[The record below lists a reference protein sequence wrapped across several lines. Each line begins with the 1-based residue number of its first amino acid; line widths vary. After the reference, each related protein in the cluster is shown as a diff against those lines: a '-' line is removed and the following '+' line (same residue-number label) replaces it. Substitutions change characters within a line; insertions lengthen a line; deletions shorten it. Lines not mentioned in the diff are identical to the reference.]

1 MVYAVADLCP
11 WEPGEVDELAI
22 HRWELRKPW
31 WRGGRRRDWANV
43 ARVAVDAVNSGL
55 DGADRDA
62 WRRFGERTGLRRDD
76 LFAFETLAWDPICV
90 SPLQW
95 TNGRHRSLLM
105 QRAGA
110 SHIVVV
116 DPEWMPD
123 YGEPER

>member
-1 MVYAVADLCP
+1 MGYAVEDFCP
-11 WEPGEVDELAI
+11 WEPSEVDELGI
-22 HRWELRKPW
+22 DRWELRKPW
-31 WRGGRRRDWANV
+31 WRGGRRRDWASV

-62 WRRFGERTGLRRDD
+62 WRRFGARAGLRRDD

-116 DPEWMPD
+116 DPEWMPEN
-123 YGEPER
+123 GEPER